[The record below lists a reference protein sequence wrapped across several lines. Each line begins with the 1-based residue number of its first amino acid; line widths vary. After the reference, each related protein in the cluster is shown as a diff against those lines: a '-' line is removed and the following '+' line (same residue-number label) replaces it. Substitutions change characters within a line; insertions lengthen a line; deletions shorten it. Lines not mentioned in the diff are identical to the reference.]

1 MNPTRLQVIKRDD
14 SIQEYSFSKIE
25 NAVMKAFKSVG
36 KFSNEEV
43 DKFMQHLKGVFE
55 KTIKDQITV
64 EEIQDII
71 QKELIKK
78 NKYDVVEAFIIYR
91 KERAEARQE
100 KSKLIKDI
108 NKALSASDVQN
119 QNANVDE
126 ASFGGRIGEAGRVVC
141 KDRALKHMSKMSR
154 KNHEDG

>member
-71 QKELIKK
+71 QKELI
-78 NKYDVVEAFIIYR
+78 
-91 KERAEARQE
+91 
-100 KSKLIKDI
+100 
-108 NKALSASDVQN
+108 
-119 QNANVDE
+119 
-126 ASFGGRIGEAGRVVC
+126 
-141 KDRALKHMSKMSR
+141 
-154 KNHEDG
+154 

>member
-1 MNPTRLQVIKRDD
+1 MNPTRRQVIKRDD

-78 NKYDVVEAFIIYR
+78 NKYDVVQKR
-91 KERAEARQE
+91 TCR
-100 KSKLIKDI
+100 S
-108 NKALSASDVQN
+108 S
-119 QNANVDE
+119 
-126 ASFGGRIGEAGRVVC
+126 
-141 KDRALKHMSKMSR
+141 
-154 KNHEDG
+154 